1 MNIFMK
7 KSFMLL
13 TYLYVLCFGFL
24 NAMEIY
30 GEDQGQFK
38 RQAKARSKQYRHT
51 LPLNNPIKKHSK
63 CSKRYRHTTPLN
75 INNVVNIGDIGNHSA
90 TRDRPFLPGNAQ
102 MAQPEAKRGCDDIVQ
117 KIYGTLLSLFSGG
130 MINLP

>member
-1 MNIFMK
+1 MK
-7 KSFMLL
+7 KSFIFL

-24 NAMEIY
+24 NAMEMY
-30 GEDQGQFK
+30 GEEQGQLK
-38 RQAKARSKQYRHT
+38 KHAKARSKQYKHT

-63 CSKRYRHTTPLN
+63 CSKRYRHTPPLN
-75 INNVVNIGDIGNHSA
+75 ISNVVNIGDIGNYNS
-90 TRDRPFLPGNAQ
+90 TRKKTLLPGNAQ